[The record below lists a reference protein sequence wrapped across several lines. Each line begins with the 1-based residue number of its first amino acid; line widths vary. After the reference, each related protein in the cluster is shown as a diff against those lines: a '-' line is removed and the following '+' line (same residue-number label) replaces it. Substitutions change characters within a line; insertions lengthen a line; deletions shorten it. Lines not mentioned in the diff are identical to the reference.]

1 MWIPERV
8 NKAGNVVPAFQID
21 ECFADEV
28 KKHSWTYCLK
38 GRRYLQARIKQ
49 KFVTLHRFIWS
60 LSGRSDCGMID
71 HIDGNKFNNTL
82 ENLRS
87 ATDVLNAANKHR
99 RKKTALN
106 LPEGVFRKNGRFGSQ
121 LQHRNHKSHIGMFD
135 TAEEAS
141 AAYQN
146 AKEILI
152 EFANLPGYE
161 NVIKGGVSC

>member
-28 KKHSWTYCLK
+28 NRHSWTYRK
-38 GRRYLQARIKQ
+38 DRYLRKRDGQ
-49 KFVTLHRFIWS
+49 VLHHFLWD
-60 LSGRSDCGMID
+60 LSGRARPRLID
-71 HIDGNKFNNTL
+71 HINGDRFDNRL
-82 ENLRS
+82 ENLR
-87 ATDVLNAANKHR
+87 AANFLLNAKNSRR
-99 RKKTALN
+99 RKQSSSKLPRGVHKTSSGKFEARARHRDFYAYL
-106 LPEGVFRKNGRFGSQ
+106 GSY
-121 LQHRNHKSHIGMFD
+121 D

-141 AAYQN
+141 AVYQN

-161 NVIKGGVSC
+161 NVIKGGVS